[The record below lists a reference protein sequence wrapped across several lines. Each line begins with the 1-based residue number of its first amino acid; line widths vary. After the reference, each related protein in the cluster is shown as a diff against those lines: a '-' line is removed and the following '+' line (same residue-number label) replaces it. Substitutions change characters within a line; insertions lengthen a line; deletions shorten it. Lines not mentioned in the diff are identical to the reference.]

1 MDRELLKSILADAG
15 EPAYRASQVW
25 EWVARG
31 ARDYEEMT
39 NLPAPL
45 RERLAAEVPLST
57 LALEAEA
64 KSDDGTVKALFHTAD
79 GRPIEAVLMRYR
91 DGRRSVC
98 LSSQSGCPLTCTFC
112 ATGQMKFGRNL
123 SADEIL
129 DQALHFRR
137 VEAIDHVVF
146 MGMGEPTMNIDAVL
160 AACEALPD
168 LGVTNRR
175 TAIST
180 VGWVPGIDRLAECEM
195 PVGLALSLHAPN
207 DGLRSQL
214 MPVNDRYPLAEVLAA
229 CERYRARRRRKVFV
243 EYVML
248 DGVNDLPEH
257 ARELA
262 ALLDP
267 RVYKVNLI
275 PYNPTGAYDG
285 SSPERIERFRAIL
298 AEHRLDRHRPPHPR
312 PRHRRR
318 LRPARAPRLASQP
331 TRINHAMPTRDREHA
346 AAADRLPSPK
356 PPLMTQ
362 NPFRRVAGDLA
373 VRSGGGAASSRPGDL
388 DFSVARTHQ
397 IAHDPLPLL
406 LGAYEELRADLQH
419 AAAAHA
425 GSSSCSAPRP
435 TTSSPSPAPG
445 ELPLARV
452 ELRRPDPAARRRP
465 ADDRRRLPR
474 PRPGDHDAGLPPRA
488 GRRLGRGD
496 GRRGRAGDRRA
507 CGPARSS
514 TSTTGCAAWRC
525 GSRCAPCSGSTP
537 TRPARAPPRPST
549 SSARSAS
556 TGSTSQPAAAA
567 RPGLAL
573 ARR

>member
-1 MDRELLKSILADAG
+1 MDRERLSEVLAAGG
-15 EPAYRASQVW
+15 EPGYRASQIW

-31 ARDYEEMT
+31 AASYEEMT

-45 RERLAAEVPLST
+45 RERLAAAVPLST
-57 LALEAEA
+57 LSLEAEA
-64 KSDDGTVKALFHTAD
+64 KSDDGTVKALFHSGD

-123 SADEIL
+123 SAYEIL

-137 VEAIDHVVF
+137 LEQIDHVVF

-168 LGVTNRR
+168 LGVTHRR

-195 PVGLALSLHAPN
+195 PVSLALSLHAPN

-262 ALLDP
+262 ELLDP
-267 RVYKVNLI
+267 RGYKVNLI

-298 AEHRLDRHRPPHPR
+298 AEHRLTATV
-312 PRHRRR
+312 R
-318 LRPARAPRLASQP
+318 L
-331 TRINHAMPTRDREHA
+331 T
-346 AAADRLPSPK
+346 
-356 PPLMTQ
+356 
-362 NPFRRVAGDLA
+362 
-373 VRSGGGAASSRPGDL
+373 
-388 DFSVARTHQ
+388 
-397 IAHDPLPLL
+397 
-406 LGAYEELRADLQH
+406 
-419 AAAAHA
+419 
-425 GSSSCSAPRP
+425 
-435 TTSSPSPAPG
+435 
-445 ELPLARV
+445 
-452 ELRRPDPAARRRP
+452 
-465 ADDRRRLPR
+465 
-474 PRPGDHDAGLPPRA
+474 
-488 GRRLGRGD
+488 
-496 GRRGRAGDRRA
+496 RGRDIDAA
-507 CGPARSS
+507 CG
-514 TSTTGCAAWRC
+514 
-525 GSRCAPCSGSTP
+525 
-537 TRPARAPPRPST
+537 
-549 SSARSAS
+549 
-556 TGSTSQPAAAA
+556 QLAAA
-567 RPGLAL
+567 RA
-573 ARR
+573 